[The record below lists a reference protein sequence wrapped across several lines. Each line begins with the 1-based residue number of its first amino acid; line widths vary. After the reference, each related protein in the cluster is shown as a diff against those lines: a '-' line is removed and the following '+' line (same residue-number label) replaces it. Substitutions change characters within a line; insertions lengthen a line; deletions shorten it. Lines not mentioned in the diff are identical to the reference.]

1 MATLKLEIVTPE
13 EKIYSEDVEMVTL
26 PGSEGELG
34 VYPKHVPLLTT
45 LVPGELRVLKNGR
58 ETAMA
63 IGEGFVE
70 IKADAVSVLTDM
82 ALESEKID
90 IATAEAAVERA
101 KAAMKEDQTARTGGC
116 HSSVAAKSACPVA
129 RQTPPPPRVNEGR
142 SFRAKSRNP
151 VALSFGLQ
159 RGILRLRF
167 APLRMTSPDILGI
180 IAGNGVYP
188 RLLADGARRA
198 GVEKIVAAAFTDE
211 TDPVLER
218 HVNVLEWMRV
228 GQLGRLLKFFR
239 SQDIH
244 HAIMAG
250 QIAPKNLFDLRP
262 DLKALMLLGKLKER
276 NAESIFA
283 AIADELAKVEVDLLP
298 ATTFLEDSL
307 ARPGLIA
314 GPKLSP
320 RQEHDVELGW
330 NAAKE
335 IARLDIGQT
344 IIIKNGT
351 IVAVE
356 ALEGTNEA
364 IKRGGTLARE
374 GAVMVKVSKP
384 NQDMRFDVP
393 VIGVET
399 VRIAAES
406 GVRVIA
412 VEAGKTLLLERDAVI
427 ALANGSNMSVV
438 AR

>member
-1 MATLKLEIVTPE
+1 
-13 EKIYSEDVEMVTL
+13 
-26 PGSEGELG
+26 
-34 VYPKHVPLLTT
+34 
-45 LVPGELRVLKNGR
+45 
-58 ETAMA
+58 
-63 IGEGFVE
+63 
-70 IKADAVSVLTDM
+70 VS
-82 ALESEKID
+82 
-90 IATAEAAVERA
+90 
-101 KAAMKEDQTARTGGC
+101 
-116 HSSVAAKSACPVA
+116 SACLFQIRCLA
-129 RQTPPPPRVNEGR
+129 QPPLH
-142 SFRAKSRNP
+142 A
-151 VALSFGLQ
+151 
-159 RGILRLRF
+159 
-167 APLRMTSPDILGI
+167 LGI

-198 GVEKIVAAAFTDE
+198 GVEKIVAAAFTGE

-298 ATTFLEDSL
+298 ATTFLEDSIAKL
-307 ARPGLIA
+307 GLIA

-344 IIIKNGT
+344 IVIKNGT
-351 IVAVE
+351 IVSVE

-427 ALANGSNMSVV
+427 ALANGSNVSVV

>member
-1 MATLKLEIVTPE
+1 
-13 EKIYSEDVEMVTL
+13 
-26 PGSEGELG
+26 
-34 VYPKHVPLLTT
+34 
-45 LVPGELRVLKNGR
+45 
-58 ETAMA
+58 
-63 IGEGFVE
+63 
-70 IKADAVSVLTDM
+70 VS
-82 ALESEKID
+82 
-90 IATAEAAVERA
+90 
-101 KAAMKEDQTARTGGC
+101 
-116 HSSVAAKSACPVA
+116 SACLFQIRCLA
-129 RQTPPPPRVNEGR
+129 QPPLH
-142 SFRAKSRNP
+142 A
-151 VALSFGLQ
+151 
-159 RGILRLRF
+159 
-167 APLRMTSPDILGI
+167 LGI

-198 GVEKIVAAAFTDE
+198 GVEKIVTAAFTGE
-211 TDPVLER
+211 TDPTLEQ
-218 HVNVLEWMRV
+218 HVELVEWMRV

-239 SQDIH
+239 SQGIH

-283 AIADELAKVEVDLLP
+283 AIADELAKIDVDLLP

-307 ARPGLIA
+307 AQSGLIA
-314 GPKLSP
+314 GPKLSS
-320 RQEHDVELGW
+320 REEHDVELGSTT
-330 NAAKE
+330 AKE

-356 ALEGTNEA
+356 ALEGTSEA

-412 VEAGKTLLLERDAVI
+412 VETGKTLLLERDAVI

>member
-1 MATLKLEIVTPE
+1 M
-13 EKIYSEDVEMVTL
+13 S
-26 PGSEGELG
+26 
-34 VYPKHVPLLTT
+34 
-45 LVPGELRVLKNGR
+45 
-58 ETAMA
+58 
-63 IGEGFVE
+63 
-70 IKADAVSVLTDM
+70 
-82 ALESEKID
+82 
-90 IATAEAAVERA
+90 
-101 KAAMKEDQTARTGGC
+101 
-116 HSSVAAKSACPVA
+116 SACLFQICCLP
-129 RQTPPPPRVNEGR
+129 Q
-142 SFRAKSRNP
+142 
-151 VALSFGLQ
+151 
-159 RGILRLRF
+159 
-167 APLRMTSPDILGI
+167 APLRALGI
-180 IAGNGVYP
+180 IAGNGIYP

-228 GQLGRLLKFFR
+228 GQLARLLKFL
-239 SQDIH
+239 SSHGIH

-262 DLKALMLLGKLKER
+262 DLKALMLLGKLKQR
-276 NAESIFA
+276 NAESIFS
-283 AIADELAKVEVDLLP
+283 AIADELAKIDVDLLP

-307 ARPGLIA
+307 ARPGLMT

-320 RQEHDVELGW
+320 RQELDVELGW
-330 NAAKE
+330 NVAKE

-344 IIIKNGT
+344 IVVKNGT

-374 GAVMVKVSKP
+374 NAVVIKVSKS

-412 VEAGKTLLLERDAVI
+412 VEAGKTLLLERDALI
-427 ALANGSNMSVV
+427 TRANESSMSIV

>member
-1 MATLKLEIVTPE
+1 
-13 EKIYSEDVEMVTL
+13 
-26 PGSEGELG
+26 
-34 VYPKHVPLLTT
+34 
-45 LVPGELRVLKNGR
+45 
-58 ETAMA
+58 
-63 IGEGFVE
+63 
-70 IKADAVSVLTDM
+70 
-82 ALESEKID
+82 
-90 IATAEAAVERA
+90 
-101 KAAMKEDQTARTGGC
+101 
-116 HSSVAAKSACPVA
+116 
-129 RQTPPPPRVNEGR
+129 
-142 SFRAKSRNP
+142 
-151 VALSFGLQ
+151 
-159 RGILRLRF
+159 
-167 APLRMTSPDILGI
+167 MTSPDNLGI

-188 RLLADGARRA
+188 RLLADAAQKA
-198 GVEKIVAAAFTDE
+198 GVKKTIAAAFTGE
-211 TDPVLER
+211 TDPELAQ
-218 HVNVLEWMRV
+218 HVDLIEWMRV
-228 GQLGRLLKFFR
+228 GQLGRLLKFFCN
-239 SQDIH
+239 QGIH
-244 HAIMAG
+244 YAIMAG

-283 AIADELAKVEVDLLP
+283 AIADELAKVEIDLLP

-335 IARLDIGQT
+335 IARLNIGQT

-393 VIGVET
+393 VIGLET

-406 GVRVIA
+406 GIRVIA

-427 ALANGSNMSVV
+427 ALANSSNMSVV